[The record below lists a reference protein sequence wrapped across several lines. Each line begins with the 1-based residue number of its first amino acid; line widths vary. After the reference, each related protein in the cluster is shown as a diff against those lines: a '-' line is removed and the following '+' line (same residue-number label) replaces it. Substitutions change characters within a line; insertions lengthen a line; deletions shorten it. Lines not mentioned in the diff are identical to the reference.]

1 MKRVVPAL
9 AALAAVCAL
18 ASSAGARTFVV
29 VPASPPDLPSY
40 TEPNGPGAIAVP
52 FALTTPPAHPAV
64 LSSDQLRDLWQRAG
78 AAYGVPWEVLAA
90 INKIESNFGRNMGPS
105 SAGAVG
111 WMQFIPSTWARWGL
125 DADGDG
131 FANPWDPEDAVFAA
145 ARYLA
150 AAGAHDDLAR
160 AVFAYNHAQWYVDEV
175 LDLAAQ
181 FDTGDGFALDPGAS
195 AAGFRIDALQE
206 QLADARRT
214 VTRTQRA
221 LPRTEREIERLDRTK
236 LVLAR
241 RAGNAALSTRKFE
254 EVERRIA
261 KIEKAQTR
269 AGAAL
274 ARQNSDLEAAV
285 ARVDSLREELASAA
299 VAAPSAAMVDGAQVV
314 DGYVFPVGGGPSV
327 VSVGHHHHD
336 YPAADIAAPE
346 GSPLYALADSVVVAS
361 YPQGSGNCGIGFT
374 IQLTVGPEYTYCH
387 LSYLEPGVVPGAAL
401 AAGAPVGLVGET
413 GHATGPHLHLQ
424 LKPAT
429 RYPQLEPWF
438 QAFAGRA
445 FSWQDAS
452 TPKVAQRTP
461 RGGATGARAGRIF
474 SVVSR
479 TPAPSSTRIVT
490 FTR

>member
-1 MKRVVPAL
+1 M
-9 AALAAVCAL
+9 
-18 ASSAGARTFVV
+18 
-29 VPASPPDLPSY
+29 
-40 TEPNGPGAIAVP
+40 
-52 FALTTPPAHPAV
+52 TPPAHPAV
-64 LSSDQLRDLWQRAG
+64 LSYDQLRDLWQRAG

-105 SAGAVG
+105 SAGAIG
-111 WMQFIPSTWARWGL
+111 WKQFIPSTWARWGL

-131 FANPWDPEDAVFAA
+131 FADPWDPDDAIFAS

-181 FDTGDGFALDPGAS
+181 FDTGNGFVADLGAS
-195 AAGFRIDALQE
+195 AASFRIDALQE
-206 QLADARRT
+206 QLAAARGR

-221 LPRTEREIERLDRTK
+221 LPHTQREIERLDRMR
-236 LVLAR
+236 LVLAQ
-241 RAGNAALSTRKFE
+241 RAGNAKLSTRKFE
-254 EVERRIA
+254 ELERRIA
-261 KIEKAQTR
+261 GIERAQSR
-269 AGAAL
+269 ADARL
-274 ARQNSDLEAAV
+274 ARQNANLEAAV
-285 ARVDSLREELASAA
+285 AQVDSLRQELASAA
-299 VAAPSAAMVDGAQVV
+299 VAAPSAAMVDGAQAI

-327 VSVGHHHHD
+327 VSVSHHHHD

-361 YPQGSGNCGIGFT
+361 YPQGSGNCGIGLT
-374 IQLTVGPEYTYCH
+374 IQLRTGTEYTYCH

-424 LKPAT
+424 LDPAT

-445 FSWQDAS
+445 FSWQDA
-452 TPKVAQRTP
+452 PTP
-461 RGGATGARAGRIF
+461 RVPETAPRHGTTGARAGRIF

-479 TPAPSSTRIVT
+479 TPAPSGTRVVT